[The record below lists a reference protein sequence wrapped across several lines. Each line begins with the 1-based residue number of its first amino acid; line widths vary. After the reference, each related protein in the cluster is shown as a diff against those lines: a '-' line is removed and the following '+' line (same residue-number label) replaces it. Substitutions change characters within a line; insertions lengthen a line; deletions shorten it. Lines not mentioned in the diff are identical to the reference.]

1 MAKLLKSKRL
11 RQGYTVVSNT
21 VCFDRSLTLKAVG
34 MLVKLLSLPPD
45 WEFSVKGLTAIC
57 GDGKDSV
64 RAAIRELERHGYLA
78 RARERDEAG
87 RLGAAVYMV
96 FDEPAAEKAASE
108 LAEAGCY
115 LVTDSGQE
123 GDGDSSIRGNGAKPQ
138 VGTSVGKSDVGKPD
152 VGESATIYYPPN
164 TLPTKPNGHAGKRA
178 ENAGSE
184 ADAASLS
191 PGEEE
196 ALRTLCGLSMKPV
209 EARQAR
215 PAFAAALR
223 RGHSAR
229 RILAAYRLY
238 AECYALRH
246 PDGETRYAK
255 RLPDW
260 LKSPDGL
267 EATLRRMDGKGAGC
281 PFGMTADMQRRFW
294 ARRTPSEWSDELEEL
309 DPEYSAI
316 CEKLRSAPRPSHEF
330 DALEAKKAARFAAQ
344 RRLIMES
351 VLDRKGIRR

>member
-45 WEFSVKGLTAIC
+45 WEFSVKGLAAIC

-64 RAAIRELERHGYLA
+64 RAAISELERHGYLA

-87 RLGAAVYMV
+87 HLGAAVYMV

-123 GDGDSSIRGNGAKPQ
+123 GDGDSSIRGNGVKPQ
-138 VGTSVGKSDVGKPD
+138 VGTSVGKPDVGNPD
-152 VGESATIYYPPN
+152 VGESATIYYPLN
-164 TLPTKPNGHAGKRA
+164 TLPTKPKARAKARAGKGVEKGV

-184 ADAASLS
+184 TGAASLS

-209 EARQAR
+209 KAWQAR

-223 RGHSAR
+223 RGYSAR
-229 RILAAYRLY
+229 RILAAYTSY
-238 AECYALRH
+238 AKDYALRH

-255 RLPDW
+255 RLPNW
-260 LKSPDGL
+260 LESPDGL
-267 EATLRRMDGKGAGC
+267 EASLRRIEH
-281 PFGMTADMQRRFW
+281 RFW
-294 ARRTPSEWSDELEEL
+294 AKKTTSEWSDTLEEL

-316 CEKLRSAPRPSHEF
+316 CEKLRRAPRTSHTF
-330 DALEAKKAARFAAQ
+330 DVLYAKKMARYNAQ

-351 VLDRKGIRR
+351 VLGREEIQ